1 MNCATAAEEQL
12 HGHADLRFAIR
23 IQSALL
29 MTSSP
34 RPHAMYRVPDLRRDR
49 SFLSEISPLIAAA
62 TEEAMS
68 EDEAAEDEEDEEGEE
83 DEEDDEDVARMILL
97 VRAAYKY
104 LRANVDME
112 KFHKSVG
119 YQLVLAQLKGWTGR
133 VLQGFKWKRDSPELL
148 LFFLALAIQIGKQ
161 KYNTLHGPG
170 QPRSDGGRSVFSLD
184 NTVLLAPTYET
195 LTAYLPRTTEKPG
208 FATEANCDELDEQ
221 WRQKMGDLPRVV
233 LLVIDGALIRL
244 MLAFCKRSMR
254 FLGLADG
261 QQPSKE
267 EISGCALV
275 EQERYATQ
283 VMQMMVLSLDGS
295 IQIEFGFDFMS
306 KSLDAAKLAR
316 SIFEAIE
323 RLEQRGYLALG
334 LIGDGEGVII
344 KTRSEVE
351 QLMTTGPRCQDVFLD
366 IYCDEHL
373 WKILRNALLKLQEL
387 FAGGWYFNMQTLGT
401 LAFSDVPEIR
411 QLFKH
416 LRRTMV
422 FTDDKMN
429 TKHAT
434 VTLSMETVKGLREV
448 LRRMAHEN
456 LTLPDVIVGAV
467 EQLLEYVSKME
478 FWRTVFKDNASL
490 HHAIAAGEGLL
501 AYLEGNLDDIAE
513 ARADTHAVRGGA
525 PVPTVRANA
534 VSGVA
539 LNGVR
544 RQLEALRKLEI
555 LVETDPRLKAYMG
568 LIRLD
573 LVFSQNG
580 CENTFSEERQK
591 NKYTDAV
598 LYTSNAARRQ
608 MRRRCDNSGAYPVAR
623 RRESS
628 ASYAHVADTVHT
640 SVALNRHNKK
650 RRVTN
655 DEPGSAPVEEVQC
668 SMEQIK
674 AFTVANHAE
683 RKDFAKTYNIR
694 EHRFPKADADTKPQA
709 GRGKRAATMQPNAG
723 PDDTE
728 GCGVPGCKEKLA
740 FTDVCDANGRFIPN
754 RGYGN
759 RDSKRRL
766 PDTVMVFCE
775 RPGCGMATHL

>member
-1 MNCATAAEEQL
+1 
-12 HGHADLRFAIR
+12 
-23 IQSALL
+23 
-29 MTSSP
+29 
-34 RPHAMYRVPDLRRDR
+34 
-49 SFLSEISPLIAAA
+49 
-62 TEEAMS
+62 
-68 EDEAAEDEEDEEGEE
+68 
-83 DEEDDEDVARMILL
+83 
-97 VRAAYKY
+97 
-104 LRANVDME
+104 
-112 KFHKSVG
+112 
-119 YQLVLAQLKGWTGR
+119 
-133 VLQGFKWKRDSPELL
+133 
-148 LFFLALAIQIGKQ
+148 
-161 KYNTLHGPG
+161 
-170 QPRSDGGRSVFSLD
+170 
-184 NTVLLAPTYET
+184 
-195 LTAYLPRTTEKPG
+195 
-208 FATEANCDELDEQ
+208 
-221 WRQKMGDLPRVV
+221 MGDLPKVV

-267 EISGCALV
+267 EISSCTLV

-283 VMQMMVLSLDGS
+283 VMQMMVLSLDGA

-306 KSLDAAKLAR
+306 KSLDAAKLAQ

-323 RLEQRGYLALG
+323 RLEERGYLALG

-351 QLMTTGPRCQDVFLD
+351 RLMTTGPRCQDVFLD

-373 WKILRNALLKLQEL
+373 WKILRNALLKLHEL

-422 FTDDKMN
+422 FTDDKMK

-448 LRRMAHEN
+448 LRRMADEN

-467 EQLLEYVSKME
+467 EQLLVYVTKME
-478 FWRTVFKDNASL
+478 YWRTVFKDNGSL
-490 HHAIAAGEGLL
+490 HHAIAAGEDLL
-501 AYLEGNLDDIAE
+501 AYLQRNLDDIAE
-513 ARADTHAVRGGA
+513 ARADTDAVRGGA

-539 LNGVR
+539 LHGVR
-544 RQLEALRKLEI
+544 RQIVALKKLEI
-555 LVETDPRLKAYMG
+555 LVETDPRLMAYKG

-573 LVFSQNG
+573 LTWSQNG
-580 CENTFSEERQK
+580 VENTFSVEREK

-598 LYTSNAARRQ
+598 LFTSNAARRQ
-608 MRRRCDNSGAYPVAR
+608 MRRRIENSGVYPIAR

-628 ASYAHVADTVHT
+628 ASYVHVADTVHT
-640 SVALNRHNKK
+640 SVALTRHDKK
-650 RRVTN
+650 RRVTI
-655 DEPGSAPVEEVQC
+655 DEPGSAPVEKVQC
-668 SMEQIK
+668 SAEEIK

-683 RKDFAKTYNIR
+683 RKDFKRIQNIR
-694 EHRFPKADADTKPQA
+694 EHGFSKTDADTKP

-740 FTDVCDANGRFIPN
+740 FTDVCDENGRFIPN

-775 RPGCGMATHL
+775 RPGCGMATHLYHLGKTLKSDARKAAELAVRQQGMVLQ